1 MRGDGGVFAF
11 FGTGMISF
19 TAGRCKWGSS
29 TERAGL
35 EEEEEEDERAVEE
48 LDVDIFSVSVG
59 RTRVLLI
66 W

>member
-1 MRGDGGVFAF
+1 
-11 FGTGMISF
+11 MISF

-35 EEEEEEDERAVEE
+35 EEEEDERAVEE

-66 W
+66 